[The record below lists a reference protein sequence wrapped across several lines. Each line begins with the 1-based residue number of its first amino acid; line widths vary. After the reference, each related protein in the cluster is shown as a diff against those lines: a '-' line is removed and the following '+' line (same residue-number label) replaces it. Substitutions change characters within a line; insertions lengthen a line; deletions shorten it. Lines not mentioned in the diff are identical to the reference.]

1 MITSNNARVL
11 GTARQSFKCC
21 GEHTK
26 RGNTVQK
33 RAAKRSERQQF
44 RINVKRE
51 V

>member
-1 MITSNNARVL
+1 MITSNNARML
-11 GTARQSFKCC
+11 GTARRFAASA
-21 GEHTK
+21 EHTK